1 MTQQEEFVEQNDE
14 SEEAP
19 FYAYMIFQYDV
30 DSYYVGTV
38 DINQI
43 NKNIY
48 AFNIIYPISAYLS
61 NGLYVFTTLNG
72 MGDTAYELNL
82 NKSRVIAIFTPSEKV
97 VEQYESIINKLH
109 KNIPDLNDD
118 NEEDTTDHMNFYE
131 VKTIQ

>member
-30 DSYYVGTV
+30 DYYYVGTV